1 MAKVAVT
8 IKLMPESTDVDLD
21 RIEAA
26 VKGLVEVHTV
36 SREPVAFGLQALRV
50 VAVVDDAA
58 GGTEQL
64 ERELAGIHGIGNVQ
78 VVGLTRLL

>member
-8 IKLMPESTDVDLD
+8 IKLMPESPDVDLNS
-21 RIEAA
+21 IEAT
-26 VKGLVEVHTV
+26 VKGLLEVHTV

-58 GGTEQL
+58 GGSEQL
-64 ERELAGIHGIGNVQ
+64 ERELASIHGVGNVQ
-78 VVGLTRLL
+78 VVSLTRLP